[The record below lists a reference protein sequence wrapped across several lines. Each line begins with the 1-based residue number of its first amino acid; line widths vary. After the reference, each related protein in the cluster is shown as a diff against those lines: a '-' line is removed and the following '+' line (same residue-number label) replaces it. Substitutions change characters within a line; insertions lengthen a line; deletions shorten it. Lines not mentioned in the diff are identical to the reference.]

1 MDSTINPIHVI
12 YEDNHLLG
20 IVKPAN
26 IPVQADKSGDKDVV
40 SYIKEYLRD
49 TYEKKGNIYCGLVHR
64 LDRPVGGVM
73 IFGKTSKATSRLAEI
88 IRKKEMKKLYRAL
101 VIGDIESEY
110 NYLIDNESLAKKSWI
125 TESVWLQK
133 DEEERIARV
142 VDKETAGAKL
152 ATLKWRHM
160 KTRNDFAE
168 IEIELITGRYHQIR
182 ITFAEMGFPIVG
194 DGKYGTYKKTTH
206 LKLFSTDLAFEHPV
220 THEPISLHNEP
231 PW

>member
-1 MDSTINPIHVI
+1 MINPVQVL

-40 SYIKEYLRD
+40 SYCKQYLRE
-49 TYEKKGNIYCGLVHR
+49 TYGKPGNVYCGLVHR

-101 VIGDIESEY
+101 VVGDIESEY
-110 NYLIDNESLAKKSWI
+110 NYLIDNEHLAKKSWI
-125 TESVWLQK
+125 TESLWLQK

-142 VDKETAGAKL
+142 VDKDEFGAKL
-152 ATLKWRHM
+152 STLLWRHR
-160 KTRNDFAE
+160 KTRDNISE

-206 LKLFSTDLAFEHPV
+206 LKLFSTDLSFEHPV
-220 THEPISLHNEP
+220 THEQISLHAEP
-231 PW
+231 SW